1 MFVFRGLAAQ
11 KAALYNR
18 VTSVGLIRHF
28 LLVHIDEIL
37 TDLEIAIRERQS
49 FIAITLP
56 WRRVLPYAT
65 EREIARAQQR
75 LVARHRQRVQKAG
88 LDKPFILSVFE
99 STSRMGYHGHL
110 MAGVPDNPEKWLLAI
125 ERQLAREFGDLP
137 PGFPW
142 RDGRHGGR
150 VLTAAAARG
159 ACAYRLKSIVADGE
173 RGIRRGL
180 GLRPV
185 SVPPVRLSRGRR

>member
-1 MFVFRGLAAQ
+1 M
-11 KAALYNR
+11 
-18 VTSVGLIRHF
+18 
-28 LLVHIDEIL
+28 VHIDEVL
-37 TDLEIAIRERQS
+37 TDLEIAISAGQS
-49 FIAITLP
+49 FIGLTLA
-56 WRRVLPYAT
+56 WRRVLPYASD
-65 EREIARAQQR
+65 REIARAQQR
-75 LVARHRQRVQKAG
+75 LASRHRERVRKAG

-99 STSRMGYHGHL
+99 STAKMGMHGHI
-110 MAGVPDNPEKWLLAI
+110 MAAVPDNPEKWLLAI

-150 VLTAAAARG
+150 ILTAAAARG
-159 ACAYRLKSIVADGE
+159 AAAYRLKGIVTDGQ

-185 SVPPVRLSRGRR
+185 SVCPVRLSRGRR

>member
-1 MFVFRGLAAQ
+1 MIHL
-11 KAALYNR
+11 
-18 VTSVGLIRHF
+18 
-28 LLVHIDEIL
+28 DEIL
-37 TDLEIAIRERQS
+37 TELEFAISQRQS

-56 WRRVLPYAT
+56 WRRVLPFAS
-65 EREIARAQQR
+65 EPAIARAQQR
-75 LVARHRQRVQKAG
+75 LVSRHRERVRKAG
-88 LDKPFILSVFE
+88 LAKPFILSVFE
-99 STSRMGYHGHL
+99 STARMGTHGHL

-150 VLTAAAARG
+150 IQTAAAARG

-173 RGIRRGL
+173 RGIRRGR

-185 SVPPVRLSRGRR
+185 SVCPVRLSRGRR